1 MTNGSFTLLTS
12 PYTVQVRG
20 APASLFQQL
29 QQFYPATILVKD
41 SAQFIDFVVDFDKNG
56 RFWSKEHDF
65 RIAGQHFRYA
75 DPSIAVPIFEWGFN
89 WLVTTFSNRY
99 LTFHA
104 AVLAKNNRAV
114 ILPAPPG
121 SGKSTMCALMMLHGW
136 RLLSDEHCFVD
147 RTTGLIVPFVRPISL
162 KNNSIEVI
170 QLYDAGLTRQHVF
183 DDTLKGRMAYVAPS
197 AESWQGARECA
208 KAAAIIFPQYA
219 SDVENLETS
228 PIPQA
233 ELFMAMLENSFNFS
247 VFGEQAFHLLTDII
261 SDVKACRL
269 RYSDNEAMLDW
280 VEQWVSS

>member
-1 MTNGSFTLLTS
+1 MTNGTFTLLTA

-29 QQFYPATILVKD
+29 QQFYPSTILGKEP
-41 SAQFIDFVVDFDKNG
+41 SQFIDFIVDFDKNG

-136 RLLSDEHCFVD
+136 RLLSDEHCFID
-147 RTTGLIVPFVRPISL
+147 RTTGQIVPFVRPISL

-170 QLYDAGLTRQHVF
+170 QQYDSGLTSEHVF
-183 DDTLKGRMAYVAPS
+183 NDTLKGRMAYIAPTP
-197 AESWQGARECA
+197 ESWHAANIYAR
-208 KAAAIIFPQYA
+208 AAAIIFPQYA
-219 SDVENLETS
+219 SDVEMLEVS

-269 RYSDNEAMLDW
+269 RYSNNEAMLDW
-280 VEQWVSS
+280 VEQWVTS